1 MTAVTWN
8 INGLGLSNLVLWA
21 TCGYLGGFDIVMLSE
36 TRALSVPEGFLPDH
50 SVVLVPA
57 SREGRAGEGLLLGVR
72 KVVRSGCRIGPL
84 MPLPSG
90 SGCLCMG
97 LRSRCLPVCVKFRL
111 QALGSCRTI
120 GYRTGL
126 LRCLPMLLLPGLLVM
141 CY

>member
-1 MTAVTWN
+1 
-8 INGLGLSNLVLWA
+8 
-21 TCGYLGGFDIVMLSE
+21 MLSE

-72 KVVRSGCRIGPL
+72 KSCQVRVQDWAADATSLWVGL
-84 MPLPSG
+84 
-90 SGCLCMG
+90 LCMG
-97 LRSRCLPVCVKFRL
+97 LRGHCLSVCVTFRL
-111 QALGSCRTI
+111 QAPGSCRTI
-120 GYRTGL
+120 VYRKGL